1 MLARSIASSSSSS
14 VTEFFSRRAA
24 SSAASFTTFS
34 RSAPVKPGVRDAIVR
49 SWTSG
54 SSATPRAWT
63 RRISSRPR
71 EVGAVHHDLTVEASR
86 ADERRVQHVGA
97 VRGGHDDDALRR
109 VEAVHL
115 DQQLVQRLLA
125 LVVRAEARAHRA
137 GAALADRVDLVQEH
151 QRRCLLLRLLEQ
163 LADARGAQADEHLHE
178 LRARHEEERDVRLAG
193 DGAREQRL
201 AAPGGSE
208 QQHALGDAA
217 AEPLVLLRV
226 LQEVDDL
233 AELLLRLVHAG
244 DVVEAGLHLL
254 AVVDLDLVPAQVE
267 RGVGAAAHPFED
279 EVVDEDHHQRERQ
292 DVDQQRREDVRRRE
306 LVRDVVRVQ
315 ERP

>member
-34 RSAPVKPGVRDAIVR
+34 RSAPVKPGVREAIVR
-49 SWTSG
+49 SCTSG

-71 EVGAVHHDLTVEASR
+71 RSGRSTTTCRSNR
-86 ADERRVQHVGA
+86 PGRDERRVQDVGT

-125 LVVRAEARAHRA
+125 LVVRAEACAHRA
-137 GAALADRVDLVQEH
+137 AATLADRVDLVQEH
-151 QRRCLLLRLLEQ
+151 QRGRLLLRLLEQ
-163 LADARGAQADEHLHE
+163 LADARGAQADEHLDE
-178 LRARHEEERDVRLAG
+178 LRAGHEEERDVRLPG
-193 DGAREQRL
+193 DGASEQRL
-201 AAPGGSE
+201 AASRRTE
-208 QQHALGDAA
+208 QQHALRDAP

-233 AELLLRLVHAG
+233 AELFLRLVDAG
-244 DVVEAGLHLL
+244 HVVEAWSSSPCG
-254 AVVDLDLVPAQVE
+254 
-267 RGVGAAAHPFED
+267 
-279 EVVDEDHHQRERQ
+279 
-292 DVDQQRREDVRRRE
+292 RRS
-306 LVRDVVRVQ
+306 
-315 ERP
+315 